1 MPIDLEKYLKE
12 QRNQLDIDK
21 PDDDLIWEGI
31 RNDLQTQKLLHLPNN
46 RKRLFVRIRNIAA
59 LILLIFS
66 LGYMAYDLAEKHFTK
81 RITLAE
87 IDSSLGQQEEEYR
100 TLIKLKEGEL
110 PLTNV
115 TENAIINELFG
126 EIQRLDTIYNQ
137 VMNDLN
143 EIGYNEKII
152 NTIFDTYEKKI
163 QILELIILETNKPE
177 SHENTINNFL

>member
-1 MPIDLEKYLKE
+1 MPTDLEKYLNE
-12 QRNQLDIDK
+12 QRNHLDIDK

-31 RNDLQTQKLLHLPNN
+31 RNDLQAQKLLPPPGNH
-46 RKRLFVRIRNIAA
+46 KRLIVRIRNIAA
-59 LILLIFS
+59 IILLMFS
-66 LGYMAYDLAEKHFTK
+66 LGYVAYDLAEKHFTK

-110 PLTNV
+110 SSPNTN
-115 TENAIINELFG
+115 ENIIINELFE
-126 EIQRLDTIYNQ
+126 EIQRLDTIYDQ

-152 NTIFDTYEKKI
+152 HTIFDTYEKKI
-163 QILELIILETNKPE
+163 QILELIILETNKTE
-177 SHENTINNFL
+177 SHENTFNNFL

>member
-1 MPIDLEKYLKE
+1 MPIDLEKYLNE

-21 PDDDLIWEGI
+21 PDDNLIWEGI
-31 RNDLQTQKLLHLPNN
+31 KNDLHAQKLLHLPNN
-46 RKRLFVRIRNIAA
+46 RKKLIVRIINIAA
-59 LILLIFS
+59 LILLMIS
-66 LGYMAYDLAEKHFTK
+66 LSYVAYDLAEKHFTK

-100 TLIKLKEGEL
+100 TMIKLKEGEL
-110 PLTNV
+110 PLTNIA
-115 TENAIINELFG
+115 ENVIINELFE

-163 QILELIILETNKPE
+163 QILELIILETNKTE